1 MNLKDTIQKELCSI
15 YCPECIDEEKSVLTE
30 AADPNTYSIVIG
42 GKEQKIANAKTFE
55 QTMERS
61 SSGLSRVSGDK
72 NAAKK
77 QLEELLKEGGEAG
90 FTIRNGNKLQSVTAK
105 VELGLGVASRK
116 DQRAMNKANKN
127 VAKLDNKYMFGAHL
141 ENGVVKIFMG
151 TKELFKL
158 PNGTIAKQAF
168 EPMMQQI
175 EKIIKEENASQDKP
189 AEQGESNETAQ

>member
-15 YCPECIDEEKSVLTE
+15 YCPECTDEEKSVLTE

-55 QTMERS
+55 QTI
-61 SSGLSRVSGDK
+61 LSRVSGDK

-90 FTIRNGNKLQSVTAK
+90 FTIRNGSKLQSVTAK

-141 ENGVVKIFMG
+141 EDGVVKIFMG

-175 EKIIKEENASQDKP
+175 EKIIKEENASKP
-189 AEQGESNETAQ
+189 AEQGESNETA

>member
-1 MNLKDTIQKELCSI
+1 MNLKDTIQKELCNI
-15 YCPECIDEEKSVLTE
+15 YCPECTDEEKSVLTE

-42 GKEQKIANAKTFE
+42 GKEQKIADAKTFE
-55 QTMERS
+55 KTI
-61 SSGLSRVSGDK
+61 LSRVSGDK

-116 DQRAMNKANKN
+116 DQRAMNKADKM
-127 VAKLDNKYMFGAHL
+127 ATKLDSKYKFAAYL
-141 ENGVVKIFMG
+141 ENGVVKIYMG
-151 TKELFKL
+151 TKELIKL

-175 EKIIKEENASQDKP
+175 EKIIEEENASQDKP
-189 AEQGESNETAQ
+189 AEQGESNETA